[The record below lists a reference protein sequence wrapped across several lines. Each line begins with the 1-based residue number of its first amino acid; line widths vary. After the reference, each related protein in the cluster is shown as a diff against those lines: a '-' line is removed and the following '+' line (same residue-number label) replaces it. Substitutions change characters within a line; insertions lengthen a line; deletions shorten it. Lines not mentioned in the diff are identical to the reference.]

1 MKVTPTSRRKRGES
15 TVGCI
20 QKRCLHNSTQSFKVV
35 LEAGNPGLINRTSV
49 RRGLQMSLVDF
60 PHDKFR
66 SEPGDELM
74 ENEESDLHGWCIL
87 TTFIIAMPERT
98 AQK

>member
-1 MKVTPTSRRKRGES
+1 M
-15 TVGCI
+15 
-20 QKRCLHNSTQSFKVV
+20 
-35 LEAGNPGLINRTSV
+35 